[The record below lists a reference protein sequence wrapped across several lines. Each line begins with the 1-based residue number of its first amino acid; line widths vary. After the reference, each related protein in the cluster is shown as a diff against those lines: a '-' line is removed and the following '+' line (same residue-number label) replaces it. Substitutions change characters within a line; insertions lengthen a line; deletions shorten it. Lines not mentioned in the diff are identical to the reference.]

1 MEWLSPVTGLLAQ
14 KGGWGLFTLALI
26 LFIVAGWRGWWVGGA
41 EHRRAL
47 AEIKALREVQEKQA
61 ERFDRQA
68 DTLDA
73 MSDSLRTVEKVVSA
87 LPPLAGR
94 GGGRR

>member
-1 MEWLSPVTGLLAQ
+1 MEWLSPLAGALVAH
-14 KGGWGLFTLALI
+14 GGWGAFALSLI
-26 LFIVAGWRGWWVGGA
+26 LLMVAQWRGWIVGGA

-47 AEIKALREVQEKQA
+47 AERDALRLVIEKQT

-73 MSDSLRTVEKVVSA
+73 ISDSIRTVETVVSS
-87 LPPLAGR
+87 LPKIAGR
-94 GGGRR
+94 GGRR

>member
-1 MEWLSPVTGLLAQ
+1 MTPVTDLVAA
-14 KGGWGLFTLALI
+14 KGGWGLCGLLVV
-26 LFIVAGWRGWWVGGA
+26 LLVVANWRGWVVGGA

-47 AEIKALREVQEKQA
+47 AEIKTLRAVQEKQA

-73 MSDSLRTVEKVVSA
+73 MSDSLRTVETVVSA
-87 LPPLAGR
+87 LPKLAGR
-94 GGGRR
+94 GGGRRS

>member
-1 MEWLSPVTGLLAQ
+1 VEWLTPVVTLLAAR
-14 KGGWGLFTLALI
+14 GGWGLFALGLI
-26 LFIVAGWRGWWVGGA
+26 LLMVAQWRGWIVGGA

-47 AEIKALREVQEKQA
+47 SERDTLRATVEKQA

-73 MSDSLRTVEKVVSA
+73 MSDSLRTVETVVSA
-87 LPPLAGR
+87 LPRVAGR

>member
-1 MEWLSPVTGLLAQ
+1 MEWITPVVTLLAAR
-14 KGGWGLFTLALI
+14 GGWGLFALGLI
-26 LFIVAGWRGWWVGGA
+26 LLLVANWRGWIVGGA
-41 EHRRAL
+41 EHKRAL
-47 AEIKALREVQEKQA
+47 AERDALRKIQDKQG

-73 MSDSLRTVEKVVSA
+73 MSDSLRSIETVVTA
-87 LPPLAGR
+87 LPKVAGR

>member
-1 MEWLSPVTGLLAQ
+1 MEWITPVVTLLAAR
-14 KGGWGLFTLALI
+14 GGWGLFALGLI
-26 LFIVAGWRGWWVGGA
+26 LLLVANWRGWIVGGA
-41 EHRRAL
+41 EHKRAL
-47 AEIKALREVQEKQA
+47 AERDTLRKIQEKQG

-73 MSDSLRTVEKVVSA
+73 MSDSLRSIETVVTA
-87 LPPLAGR
+87 LPKVAGR